1 VLSAH
6 ERAALLVHERRPAPE
21 PVHDD
26 LRGRYGPASGAQLL
40 DAVATGDVTVVYSS
54 RDTEHNNAVALRD
67 RVVAR
72 LEATASR

>member
-1 VLSAH
+1 
-6 ERAALLVHERRPAPE
+6 
-21 PVHDD
+21 
-26 LRGRYGPASGAQLL
+26 
-40 DAVATGDVTVVYSS
+40 VATGDVTVVHSS